1 MIVAAFDFDG
11 TLTRR
16 DSLIPFLAGYVG
28 RAVTARGLVA
38 AAKTVGDRS
47 ARKEALL
54 DRTLRGRPADEIA
67 RAGAAYAARL
77 VANGMRR
84 DTLALLAD
92 HRSNGHRPVIVS
104 ASPEL
109 YVGAAGRLLGIDD
122 VIGTRLEV
130 DDVGRLTG
138 RYDGRNC
145 LGEEKV
151 LRLDEWLADREP
163 TLLYAYGNS
172 AGDDALLA
180 RADVPTR
187 V

>member
-16 DSLIPFLAGYVG
+16 DSFVPFLYRYVG
-28 RAVTARGLVA
+28 PALTTRGLVA
-38 AAKTVGDRS
+38 AAKARGGRS
-47 ARKEALL
+47 GRKLAMVS
-54 DRTLRGRPADEIA
+54 RTIAGRHVDEVA
-67 RAGAAYAARL
+67 AAGQAYADRL
-77 VANGMRR
+77 VDRLR
-84 DTLALLAD
+84 PDTRGALEN
-92 HRSNGHRPVIVS
+92 HQSTGHKTVIVT

-109 YVGAAGRLLGIDD
+109 YVGPVGELLGVDA
-122 VIGTRLEV
+122 VLGTRFEV
-130 DDVGRLTG
+130 DDEGRLTG

-145 LGEEKV
+145 RGEEKV
-151 LRLDEWLADREP
+151 RRLDHWIDGREVQ
-163 TLLYAYGNS
+163 LLYAYGDS